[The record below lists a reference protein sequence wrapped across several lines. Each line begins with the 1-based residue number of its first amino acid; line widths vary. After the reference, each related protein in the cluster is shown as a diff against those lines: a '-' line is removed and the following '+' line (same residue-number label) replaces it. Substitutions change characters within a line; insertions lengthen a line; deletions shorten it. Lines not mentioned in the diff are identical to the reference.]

1 MPRTA
6 RASVG
11 DVCYHVLNRGNGRM
25 RTFHEA
31 DDYSAFVDLVGRA
44 CERVPM
50 RVLAYVLMPNH
61 FHLTLWPRVGE
72 DLGRWM
78 HWLLTSHVRRHHR
91 RRRTSGHVWQ
101 GRFKAFPIQ
110 EDGHLVTVL
119 RYVERNPVR
128 AGLVKRAEDWE
139 WSSAAVRG
147 SKARP
152 EWLVDGPVALPRPW
166 RRWVNE
172 PLTEREL
179 AGVRRSVV
187 RGTPWGEES
196 WTEATA
202 RRLGLEFT
210 LHPRG
215 RPRKEAKK

>member
-1 MPRTA
+1 M
-6 RASVG
+6 
-11 DVCYHVLNRGNGRM
+11 D
-25 RTFHEA
+25 F
-31 DDYSAFVDLVGRA
+31 DDYAA
-44 CERVPM
+44 
-50 RVLAYVLMPNH
+50 N
-61 FHLTLWPRVGE
+61 
-72 DLGRWM
+72 
-78 HWLLTSHVRRHHR
+78 
-91 RRRTSGHVWQ
+91 RTSGHVWQ

-128 AGLVKRAEDWE
+128 AGRVKRAEDWP
-139 WSSAAVRG
+139 WSSAAVREG
-147 SKARP
+147 KARP
-152 EWLVDGPVALPRPW
+152 PWLLDGPVALPRPW

-215 RPRKEAKK
+215 RPPKEAKK